1 MTEIVADVIDLEAV
15 SEETDL
21 FEVARIDSLAL
32 VELIFALEQELGVSL
47 PLEELDVEHF
57 RSVRAISA
65 LVADVASR
73 QVGEDRAHGPQDGL
87 RSRTSSM

>member
-1 MTEIVADVIDLEAV
+1 VTEIVAEVIDLEVV

-32 VELIFALEQELGVSL
+32 VELIFALEQEFGVSL
-47 PLEELDVEHF
+47 PLETLDVEHF

-65 LVADVASR
+65 LVADVTSGR
-73 QVGEDRAHGPQDGL
+73 VGAHTRGPQD
-87 RSRTSSM
+87 

>member
-1 MTEIVADVIDLEAV
+1 MSAPPSIIARVTEIVAEVIDLEVV

-32 VELIFALEQELGVSL
+32 VELIFALEQEFGVSL
-47 PLEELDVEHF
+47 PLETLDVEHF

-65 LVADVASR
+65 LVADVTSGR
-73 QVGEDRAHGPQDGL
+73 VGAHARGPQD
-87 RSRTSSM
+87 